1 MSEIFP
7 ELLESTDVYFV
18 TPSKK
23 ALRRFPT
30 PDPIPPPLDRTMHA
44 HRFLDD
50 RIHRAVAEVAGF
62 ALRKVP
68 SLTIALETGIKS
80 RHVAPSP
87 RLLAAVMSSRGISNE
102 AAARVAII
110 RQMLLKGTNRQP
122 PSPMAAYSKAHSKEV
137 VRGEN
142 GAKSNK
148 GKSHP
153 DSNFCEVPETT
164 FYPDLLAPS
173 QQRDFIGDGHD
184 PIETFWI
191 RQ

>member
-102 AAARVAII
+102 AAARVVII

-122 PSPMAAYSKAHSKEV
+122 PSRMVENSKEV

-153 DSNFCEVPETT
+153 NSNISREVPETT